1 MSRFLV
7 AAFVGLTIAATVST
21 SASAFHCVAASPN
34 GASGAAFGVLLVR
47 AQSIANAKVHTLR
60 RKSEWGLLPYH
71 VLPPVL
77 IGRTK
82 ICPQLNAAPH
92 PQQKGSPV
100 GLGTPKLRYF
110 ETSRPAP

>member
-47 AQSIANAKVHTLR
+47 AQSIAMR
-60 RKSEWGLLPYH
+60 RCILSGGNLNGAFCHIMFCRPY
-71 VLPPVL
+71 
-77 IGRTK
+77 
-82 ICPQLNAAPH
+82 
-92 PQQKGSPV
+92 
-100 GLGTPKLRYF
+100 
-110 ETSRPAP
+110 